1 MSVLLLALA
10 GGLGAVA
17 RFVLD
22 GLVTGLVTGWVT
34 GRVSARPA
42 SRARG
47 YPVATTLVNLTGSF
61 LLGLLVGLAGSR
73 VLAAAAALVLGT
85 GFLGGYTTFST
96 AAYET
101 VRLAEQRR
109 WGAAA
114 AHGVGQVVL
123 ATALAALGYL
133 AGS

>member
-1 MSVLLLALA
+1 VSVLLLALA

-22 GLVTGLVTGWVT
+22 GVVTG
-34 GRVSARPA
+34 ARSWRHPA
-42 SRARG
+42 G
-47 YPVATTLVNLTGSF
+47 TTVINLSGSF
-61 LLGLLVGLAGSR
+61 LLGLLAGLVAGR
-73 VLAAAAALVLGT
+73 LLPGPAYLVLGT

-109 WGAAA
+109 WGAALL
-114 AHGVGQVVL
+114 HGLGQVVV

-133 AGS
+133 LGHTA

>member
-1 MSVLLLALA
+1 VTVLLIALA

-22 GLVTGLVTGWVT
+22 GVVTGA
-34 GRVSARPA
+34 VSPWLGERF
-42 SRARG
+42 RG
-47 YPVATTLVNLTGSF
+47 HPVAITLINLSGSF
-61 LLGLLVGLAGSR
+61 LLGLLAGLAAGR
-73 VLAAAAALVLGT
+73 VLDDDAVLVLGT

-101 VRLAEQRR
+101 VRLLEQRR
-109 WGAAA
+109 WGAALL
-114 AHGVGQVVL
+114 HGVGQVVA
-123 ATALAALGYL
+123 ATVLAALGFL

>member
-1 MSVLLLALA
+1 MTVLLLALA

-22 GLVTGLVTGWVT
+22 GTVTA
-34 GRVSARPA
+34 AR
-42 SRARG
+42 SWR
-47 YPVATTLVNLTGSF
+47 YPVGTTVINLSGSF
-61 LLGLLVGLAGSR
+61 LLGLLAGLAAGRLLPGSA
-73 VLAAAAALVLGT
+73 LLVLGT

-101 VRLAEQRR
+101 VRLVEQRR
-109 WGAAA
+109 WVAALVHGA
-114 AHGVGQVVL
+114 GQVVV